1 MDSNDGQRKVLN
13 KGRVKS
19 ILKGALSD
27 QPSKRNQS
35 KYTFERQISD
45 IVNDADKNKDNEI
58 SQEEFL
64 VLMKDVV
71 SVVYVQVFNLK
82 VKT

>member
-1 MDSNDGQRKVLN
+1 MKC
-13 KGRVKS
+13 

-35 KYTFERQISD
+35 KRTFERQISD

-71 SVVYVQVFNLK
+71 SIVLFAAYLCRPMSSQLGTFGKNTVLL
-82 VKT
+82 